1 MSDNLVVVRVEN
13 EETRARI
20 AIGFLQSNG
29 IDARI
34 LEDDLGDQIPALEG
48 TLGVKILVPEDQLK
62 LARKLLE
69 EQESQEPGEQEPDD

>member
-48 TLGVKILVPEDQLK
+48 TLGVKILVPEDQLE